1 MELTANRQVNLTPTT
16 QLQSQTSGNSDQS
29 SGKPFDP
36 ELLKDEKIA
45 QGVAREL
52 ADAQSTATSAATKS
66 TAQPAAALAAAAATE
81 TRSLAEW
88 TRDEG
93 APNWSSLSAH
103 SKGYTFAE
111 RAINLYRH
119 INAMAV

>member
-1 MELTANRQVNLTPTT
+1 MELTANRQVNLAPTT

-29 SGKPFDP
+29 AGKQFDP

-45 QGVAREL
+45 MGVAREL
-52 ADAQSTATSAATKS
+52 ADTEHAESSSSATASAQS
-66 TAQPAAALAAAAATE
+66 AAAVGAPSVAPA
-81 TRSLAEW
+81 SDLAEW

-93 APNWSSLSAH
+93 APNWSNLSAH

-119 INAMAV
+119 IHAMAV

>member
-52 ADAQSTATSAATKS
+52 ADAQSTATSTAAKS
-66 TAQPAAALAAAAATE
+66 TAEPTAALAAAAATE

>member
-103 SKGYTFAE
+103 SKGYTFAV
-111 RAINLYRH
+111 ASLKLYHYRRP
-119 INAMAV
+119 